1 MPEKQAEDKE
11 QTGPQ
16 TIRESGDPLQGAP
29 NEHQSYA
36 DWIKMAELKRVDE
49 THPSP
54 PPADVGAE
62 SFGASPGAA
71 PAPAP

>member
-1 MPEKQAEDKE
+1 MADKTEKKTE
-11 QTGPQ
+11 GPR

-36 DWIKMAELKRVDE
+36 DWRKLADVDE
-49 THPSP
+49 VEETQAGAT
-54 PPADVGAE
+54 PANVGAA

-71 PAPAP
+71 PTPAP